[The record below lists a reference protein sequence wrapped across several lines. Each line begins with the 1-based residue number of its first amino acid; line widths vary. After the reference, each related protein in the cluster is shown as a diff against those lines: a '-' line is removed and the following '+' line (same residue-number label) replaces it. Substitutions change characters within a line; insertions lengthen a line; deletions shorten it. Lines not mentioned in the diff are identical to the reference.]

1 MFHDT
6 ALKCVMTQ
14 HHPKHSHTVV
24 IIHLHSSTVKKIN
37 CFVIVKFLNKIS
49 EFRMKF
55 FSSMYTEEI
64 CQKMLTKLNLSA
76 SESISKNLLILSLFM
91 TNSNSLI
98 PNYSEIYHRGI
109 T

>member
-1 MFHDT
+1 MCDDSAPSKTFPH
-6 ALKCVMTQ
+6 CS
-14 HHPKHSHTVV
+14 HHTPTLFYS
-24 IIHLHSSTVKKIN
+24 KKIN

-49 EFRMKF
+49 EFRVKF

-91 TNSNSLI
+91 TNSNYLI
-98 PNYSEIYHRGI
+98 PNYSEIYHQGI

>member
-1 MFHDT
+1 MYDDSAPSKTFPH
-6 ALKCVMTQ
+6 CS
-14 HHPKHSHTVV
+14 HHTPILFYS
-24 IIHLHSSTVKKIN
+24 KKN

-49 EFRMKF
+49 EFRVKF
-55 FSSMYTEEI
+55 FSTMYTEEI